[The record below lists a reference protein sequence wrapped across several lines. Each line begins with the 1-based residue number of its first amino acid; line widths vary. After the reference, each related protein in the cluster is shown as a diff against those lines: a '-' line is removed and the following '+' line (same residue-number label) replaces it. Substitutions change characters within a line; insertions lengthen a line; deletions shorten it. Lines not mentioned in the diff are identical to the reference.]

1 MVGRE
6 GRTDERRDGGTE
18 VGTDRREGRTEERR
32 DGDGGMEVG
41 TDRREGRTEE
51 RRDGGRDRQMGGGRN
66 GGTEGGTEEDALE
79 GEGRNERKARAT
91 HSAVGGCAKKNCR
104 SGGLR
109 WRECWLDL
117 DRAQLGGKAR
127 P

>member
-32 DGDGGMEVG
+32 DGG
-41 TDRREGRTEE
+41 
-51 RRDGGRDRQMGGGRN
+51 RDGQTGGGRN

-79 GEGRNERKARAT
+79 GEGRNERTARAT
-91 HSAVGGCAKKNCR
+91 HVRG
-104 SGGLR
+104 R
-109 WRECWLDL
+109 WVCC
-117 DRAQLGGKAR
+117 G
-127 P
+127 